1 MAIKIAINGFGR
13 IGRCVA
19 RIAANDPNVDL
30 VAINDLTSPEQLAYL
45 FKYDSVHGKFD
56 GSAELVDGNL
66 IVNGDKMKV
75 LSERDPS
82 KLPWK
87 ELGVDYVLECT
98 GFFRKR
104 EDAAKHIEAGAKFV
118 LISAPGKDVDMTF
131 VMGVNHE
138 KFTADMTI
146 IDVASCTTNCL
157 APVAKVLNDSFGIE
171 YGMLTT
177 IHSYTN
183 DQSLLDSPH
192 SKDFRRARAAAV
204 NMVPTSTGAAVAV
217 SRALP
222 ELTGKLDGMAIRV
235 PTPNVSVVDLVVHT
249 AKKASVESVNAAMKA
264 AASDGP
270 LKGILAYSEEPLVS
284 SDLMSDPHSSIFDAG
299 STMVLNDHMVK
310 ILSWYDNEWG
320 YSNRMIDALKYAD
333 KVKG

>member
-45 FKYDSVHGKFD
+45 FKYDSAHGKFD
-56 GSAELVDGNL
+56 GTSEYKDGNF

-75 LSERDPS
+75 FSERDPS

-118 LISAPGKDVDMTF
+118 LISAPGKGVDMTF
-131 VMGVNHE
+131 VKGVNHE
-138 KFTADMTI
+138 KFTKDMTI

-157 APVAKVLNDSFGIE
+157 APIAKVLNDSFGIQS
-171 YGMLTT
+171 GMITT

-222 ELTGKLDGMAIRV
+222 ELAGKLDGMAIRV
-235 PTPNVSVVDLVVHT
+235 PTPNVSVVDLVAT
-249 AKKASVESVNAAMKA
+249 LEKKVTIESINAAMKA
-264 AASDGP
+264 ASEGY
-270 LKGILAYSEEPLVS
+270 LKGILRYTDEPLVS
-284 SDLMSDPHSSIFDAG
+284 TDLMNDPHSSIFDSE
-299 STMVLNDHMVK
+299 STMVLNENMVK
-310 ILSWYDNEWG
+310 VLSWYDNEWG
-320 YSNRMIDALKYAD
+320 YSSRMIDALKYAAE
-333 KVKG
+333 VKG